1 MNPTREQLA
10 ANARWF
16 LWFRV
21 LFNCRFYYPVF
32 TVLFLDLGLSIGE
45 FAGLNVLW
53 AVTIVLAEVPSGA
66 LADTLG
72 RRRLVVWAS
81 YLMVAE
87 MLTLCLMPAGNH
99 DAVLALFVV
108 NRILSGLAEAAASGA
123 DEALAYD
130 SFPENERAQ
139 EWPRLMAKLSRWSA
153 VGFMISSISGS
164 LLYDH
169 AVVGGALAWLG
180 FPEAPKAL
188 TMKIPLALNL
198 LTAIA
203 CVLVARRMVEPESGA
218 TGSVATVSGEPAA
231 RPTWRVQARAAL
243 VRILDTGKWIWRTH
257 AALWLIVIGV
267 VFDCV
272 IRLFLTVASNYYR
285 LVQIEERWYGV
296 IGVVMSLLG
305 LLTAGLMERLSSRHS
320 ARFNFSWLAVAAFA
334 GLLGAAA
341 AAPGWAGVALVLPL
355 MMGIRFL
362 HFFLSHYLNEV
373 IDSSR
378 RATALSF
385 RGLTMNLAYGGA
397 TLLFA
402 LQTNWLSRVTGW
414 APEDTRLFAKALT
427 WWPWCFAGLLAVAL
441 LWLGRRQARLAESR
455 ALP

>member
-1 MNPTREQLA
+1 M
-10 ANARWF
+10 
-16 LWFRV
+16 
-21 LFNCRFYYPVF
+21 
-32 TVLFLDLGLSIGE
+32 
-45 FAGLNVLW
+45 LW

-123 DEALAYD
+123 DEALTYD
-130 SFPENERAQ
+130 SLPEADRAQ
-139 EWPRLMAKLSRWSA
+139 AWPRLMAKLSRWSA

-169 AVVGGALAWLG
+169 EVVSGALAWLG
-180 FPEAPKAL
+180 WVEAPKAL
-188 TMKIPLALNL
+188 TMKIPLVLNL
-198 LTAIA
+198 LSAIA
-203 CVLVARRMVEPESGA
+203 CVLVVRRMVEPPANSGA
-218 TGSVATVSGEPAA
+218 DRGATAGSVTSGEPAA
-231 RPTWRVQARAAL
+231 RPTWRAQARIAL
-243 VRILDTGKWIWRTH
+243 GRILDTGRWIWRTH

-296 IGVVMSLLG
+296 IGVLMSLLG
-305 LLTAGLMERLSSRHS
+305 LLTAGLMERLSTRHS
-320 ARFNFSWLAVAAFA
+320 ARFNFSWLAVAVFV

-341 AAPGWAGVALVLPL
+341 AVPGWAGVALVLPL

-362 HFFLSHYLNEV
+362 HFFLSHYMNEV
-373 IDSSR
+373 IDSER

-385 RGLTMNLAYGGA
+385 RGLTMNLAYGGT

-402 LQTNWLSRVTGW
+402 LQTSWLSRITGW
-414 APEDTRLFAKALT
+414 EQEDTRLFAKALT
-427 WWPWCFAGLLAVAL
+427 WWPWCFVVLLTAAL
-441 LWLGRRQARLAESR
+441 LWLGRCRKRP
-455 ALP
+455 AL